1 MTEIELFNKWN
12 FRDLVIQDLSV
23 APYIAASGK
32 FARFIPHSSGNYN
45 AKKFHRAQCPLVERF
60 VCALMMHGRN
70 NGKKIKAIRI
80 LKNSFEIIHLLTDKN
95 PIQILIDAV
104 VHSGPREDST
114 RIGGAGIAR
123 RQAVD
128 VSPFRRVNVAI
139 HLLVTG
145 ARESA
150 FRNVKT
156 ISECLADELINAS
169 KGSSN
174 SFAIKK
180 KDEIERVAK
189 ANR

>member
-1 MTEIELFNKWN
+1 MTEIELFNKWSYKSLN
-12 FRDLVIQDLSV
+12 ISDLSV
-23 APYIAASGK
+23 APYIAVDGK
-32 FARFIPHSSGNYN
+32 FARFVPHSSGNYN
-45 AKKFHRAQCPLVERF
+45 SKRFRRSQCPLVERV
-60 VCALMMHGRN
+60 VCSLMMHGRN
-70 NGKKIKAIRI
+70 NGKKIKAIKI
-80 LKNSFEIIHLLTDKN
+80 LKHSFEIIYLLTEKN

-104 VHSGPREDST
+104 VNSGPREDST
-114 RIGGAGIAR
+114 RVGGSGTAR

-139 HLLVTG
+139 HLLVSG

-156 ISECLADELINAS
+156 ISECLADELINAA

-174 SFAIKK
+174 SYAIKK